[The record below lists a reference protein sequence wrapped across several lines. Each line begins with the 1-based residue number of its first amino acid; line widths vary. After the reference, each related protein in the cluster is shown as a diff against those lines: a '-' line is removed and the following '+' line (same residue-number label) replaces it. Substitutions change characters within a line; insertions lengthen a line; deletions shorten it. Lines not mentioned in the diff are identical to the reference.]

1 MLLHPQQQK
10 DMEDPFRKFIILI
23 LLTGYSIA
31 GIAQVKSNREKEGD
45 KYAFAYSFDKA
56 AESYS
61 KAKNLTAEGQRGLAL
76 CYSNLEKHKEAETAY
91 SKLLRSK
98 EKLLPEDY
106 YNYAMV
112 LKTNGKYEEANKWM
126 DIFAELKPQD
136 LRAKSHLE
144 NKTKL
149 NELINETYKYK
160 ITNLYVNTEDIDFG
174 PCFYK
179 GKVVFTSSRT
189 DKAHPKN
196 YNWNGKPFLDMYMAD
211 IEGDQLKTPVVF
223 DKNLNTKMHDGTASF
238 SNDGNF
244 MAFTCNNH
252 DVTRKD
258 KYVKLQI
265 CFSSFKDGKWNKH
278 EPFFL
283 NNKDYSVGHPCLT
296 PDGKTMYFSSDMPGG
311 YGKAD
316 IYRIKKD
323 EKGNWGKPENMGA
336 AINTEGDDMFPFFES
351 NNSILFFTSNG
362 HYGLGGLDIFTC
374 ALTERECGPV
384 RNAGF
389 PLNTQYDDFAIIA
402 NDSITKGYFSSN
414 REGGCGDDDIYFVDI
429 SKMNLGKKIIGVAK
443 DKDLNILPHTFITLK
458 DSAGNVLDTFT
469 TKANGSYVFLVD
481 ANKNFNLSGNKKK
494 YLEGKNTAST
504 YGPAFVVYSD
514 VTLLTPE
521 EIIEKKIEVGNDL
534 AAIPGLNPIY
544 FDLDKYDIRKDAEP
558 ELEKIIKIMNEH
570 PDMVIELGSH
580 TDCRHNKK
588 YNQVLSNNRAKAS
601 ADYIKK
607 RITNP
612 DRIYGKG
619 YGESKLISNCE
630 CEGKVISTCAEDEH
644 QKNRRTEFIIIKK

>member
-1 MLLHPQQQK
+1 MLITLQPKKENHGSL
-10 DMEDPFRKFIILI
+10 RKFMVILI
-23 LLTGYSIA
+23 FTASALISS
-31 GIAQVKSNREKEGD
+31 AQEKSNREKEGD

-56 AESYS
+56 VESYS
-61 KAKNLTAEGQRGLAL
+61 KAKNLTLEGQRELAV

-98 EKLLPEDY
+98 EKILPEDY

-112 LKTNGKYEEANKWM
+112 LKTNGKYAEANKWM
-126 DIFAELKPQD
+126 DVFSEIKPND
-136 LRAKSHLE
+136 LRAKSYLA

-149 NELINETYKYK
+149 NDLVSETYKYK
-160 ITNLYVNTEDIDFG
+160 ITNLYVNTEDVDFG

-179 GKVVFTSSRT
+179 NKVVFASSRT
-189 DKAHPKN
+189 TKSHPKN
-196 YNWNGKPFLDMYMAD
+196 YNWNGKPFLDMYISD
-211 IEGDQLKTPVVF
+211 IEGDQLKTPEVF
-223 DKNLNTKMHDGTASF
+223 DKSLNSNMHDGTASF
-238 SNDGNF
+238 NKDGNF

-252 DVTRKD
+252 DVKRKD

-265 CFSSFKDGKWNKH
+265 CFSSFKDGKWTKH

-283 NNKDYSVGHPCLT
+283 NNKNYSVGHPCLT
-296 PDGKTMYFSSDMPGG
+296 PDGNTMYFSSDMPGG
-311 YGKAD
+311 FGKAD

-336 AINTEGDDMFPFFES
+336 KINTEGDDMFPFFES

-374 ALTERECGPV
+374 ALTDRECGPV

-389 PLNTQYDDFAIIA
+389 PLNTQYDDFSIIA

-429 SKMNLGKKIIGVAK
+429 SKINIGKKIIGVAK
-443 DKDLNILPHTFITLK
+443 DKDAHLLPHTFVTLR
-458 DSAGNVLDTFT
+458 DTAGNVLDTFT
-469 TKANGSYVFLVD
+469 TKANGSYTFLVD
-481 ANKNFNLSGNKKK
+481 ANKNFKLAGNKKN
-494 YLEGKNTAST
+494 YLEGTNVANT
-504 YGPAFVVYSD
+504 YGPAFVVKAD
-514 VTLLTPE
+514 VTLLTEE

-534 AAIPGLNPIY
+534 ATIPGFNPIY
-544 FDLDKYDIRKDAEP
+544 FDLDKYNIRADAEP
-558 ELEKIIKIMNEH
+558 ELEKIVKIMNDH
-570 PDMVIELGSH
+570 PDMVVELGSH
-580 TDCRHNKK
+580 TDCRQSKW
-588 YNQVLSNNRAKAS
+588 YNQILSNRRAKAS
-601 ADYIKK
+601 AEYIQK

-612 DRIYGKG
+612 KRIYGKG
-619 YGESKLISNCE
+619 YGETRLISGCE
-630 CEGKVISTCAEDEH
+630 CEGKVISNCEESEH